1 MPHKLKNLALYSLGS
16 KEKAGERMINLFPYI
31 DGWMASSSSAT
42 SGGGEGRHVGL
53 VDVASGSQP
62 LMTGQEEAA
71 TVGARSLWGEDPRV
85 SNLKKLEGLSKSSS
99 PPERKPVLTFAL
111 I

>member
-1 MPHKLKNLALYSLGS
+1 M
-16 KEKAGERMINLFPYI
+16 
-31 DGWMASSSSAT
+31 
-42 SGGGEGRHVGL
+42 
-53 VDVASGSQP
+53 ASGSQP